1 MKTKK
6 FLSYLEIFI
15 PLIIILIYSLLN
27 MKNAALIKDSYKVF
41 FNRQLLF
48 IGIGFILIFILQFIK
63 PKWLFKYSRLFY
75 VFSNILLLLL
85 IIFGKEVNGAKAWFN
100 LGFISF
106 QPSELMKLSLI
117 LYLTKVISEF
127 EIKNNMDEFKLILK
141 VLLIT
146 FIPAIITFLEPD
158 TGAVIIYFV
167 IAFTMLFFSNIKK
180 RWFIYLIILIIIFAF
195 LFFYLYFY
203 QKNIFIKYF
212 GTHFFYRMDRL
223 IDFKSQNGLQLEN
236 ALISIGSSGLKGS
249 GINKV
254 MLYFP
259 EAPTD
264 FIFSLTLSNFGL
276 IGGFIVLINYI
287 LLDLFLSFKIKENNY
302 SYNNLFIAGFLG
314 MFIFQQMQNILMN
327 IGLLPIVGITLP
339 FLSYGGSSTLVYFVC
354 LGIILKLINISNH
367 KDIIEIKK
375 RF

>member
-6 FLSYLEIFI
+6 ILSYLEIFI